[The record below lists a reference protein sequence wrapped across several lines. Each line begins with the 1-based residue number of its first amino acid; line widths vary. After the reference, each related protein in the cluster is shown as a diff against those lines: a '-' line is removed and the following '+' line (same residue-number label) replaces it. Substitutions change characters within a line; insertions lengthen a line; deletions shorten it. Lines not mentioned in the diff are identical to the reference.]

1 MTDNLDRLKAALADR
16 YAIEHEIGAGGMAT
30 VYLAEDLKHHRKV
43 AVKVLRPELAA
54 AIGPER
60 FLREIE
66 IAAQLH
72 HPHILPLYDSGES
85 QGFLYYVMPYE
96 EGQSLRDRL
105 AREGEL
111 PITEAVRILRDVVDA
126 LSSAHE
132 HGVVHRDIKPDNVML
147 SGRHALVT
155 DFGVAKAVSE
165 ATGRE
170 QLTTAGVALGTP
182 AYMAPEQA
190 AAAPNI
196 DHRADIYAVGALAY
210 ELLTGRPPFTGNTP
224 QMILAAH
231 VTEAPEPVTDHR
243 PAVPPVM
250 AQLVMR
256 CLEKKPAD
264 RWQTTEEL
272 LAQLEGLITTPS
284 GGITPT
290 DTRPIQI
297 TTRPRKKA
305 IAIGAAGVAVLA
317 ALGGVLLRPTGTPL
331 VDNRVM
337 VAVFENE
344 TGDASLDAVGK
355 IVADV
360 LARGLQETRAV
371 EIVDPRAA
379 LSAGST
385 TEGTGGVAAARGL
398 AKQLGAAT
406 VITGEYFRLGDSL
419 RFQAQVMET
428 GSGRI
433 IESLDPVAAA
443 VENPME
449 GVELLNQR
457 VMAAVATMHSPDMAG
472 MATVLTLPTS
482 YDAYREFITG
492 MELISQND
500 WPTALRHFESGWSED
515 STFAIAAI
523 MAAFTHYQLGNPR
536 TADSLVSS
544 LGDVRPRL
552 MEAERH
558 MMDWLQ
564 AILRGD
570 DAAGFNA
577 IRRASELSTTDVG
590 FRWVTGYTAIDI
602 NRPRDGLQFLEELD
616 PHANLFSR
624 ADWLWREITGAHH
637 MLGEHEEELEA
648 ARRGREQFPDR
659 LDVLRYEARALVAL
673 GRSDDVMRL
682 MDEALALPV
691 LRSPG
696 LGAVS
701 PADVLRVTALE
712 LRAHGH
718 EGEATGLLERTIG
731 WYEARSGEWRG
742 ALAQTLRYAGQW
754 EEARELYRE
763 FAEQSPAAY
772 GNVGVLG
779 VIAARLGEIEEARRI
794 DDRLAAI
801 DRPYVFGGPMLWR
814 ARIAAS
820 LGERER
826 AVNLLRDAFGR
837 GTNYGIWLHRDP
849 ELASLRDYPPFQD
862 LLRPKG

>member
-1 MTDNLDRLKAALADR
+1 MTDNLDRLKTALADR

-170 QLTTAGVALGTP
+170 KLTTVGVALGTP

-243 PAVPPVM
+243 PAVPPVL

-272 LAQLEGLITTPS
+272 LAQLEGLMTTPS

-297 TTRPRKKA
+297 TTRPRKKT

-360 LARGLQETRAV
+360 LARGLQETRVV

-379 LSAGST
+379 FSASST
-385 TEGTGGVAAARGL
+385 PEGTGGVAAARGL
-398 AKQLGAAT
+398 AEQLGAAT

-428 GSGRI
+428 SSGRI

-443 VENPME
+443 VENPMD

-457 VMAAVATMHSPDMAG
+457 VMAAVAALYSPDMAG

-523 MAAFTHYQLGNPR
+523 MAAFTHYFLGNPAS
-536 TADSLVSS
+536 ADSIVSS

-564 AILRGD
+564 AILRGNN
-570 DAAGFNA
+570 AAGFNA

-616 PHANLFSR
+616 PQARLFSGIG
-624 ADWLWREITGAHH
+624 WLWGRIT
-637 MLGEHEEELEA
+637 
-648 ARRGREQFPDR
+648 
-659 LDVLRYEARALVAL
+659 
-673 GRSDDVMRL
+673 
-682 MDEALALPV
+682 
-691 LRSPG
+691 
-696 LGAVS
+696 
-701 PADVLRVTALE
+701 
-712 LRAHGH
+712 
-718 EGEATGLLERTIG
+718 
-731 WYEARSGEWRG
+731 
-742 ALAQTLRYAGQW
+742 
-754 EEARELYRE
+754 
-763 FAEQSPAAY
+763 
-772 GNVGVLG
+772 
-779 VIAARLGEIEEARRI
+779 
-794 DDRLAAI
+794 
-801 DRPYVFGGPMLWR
+801 
-814 ARIAAS
+814 
-820 LGERER
+820 
-826 AVNLLRDAFGR
+826 
-837 GTNYGIWLHRDP
+837 
-849 ELASLRDYPPFQD
+849 
-862 LLRPKG
+862 

>member
-1 MTDNLDRLKAALADR
+1 
-16 YAIEHEIGAGGMAT
+16 
-30 VYLAEDLKHHRKV
+30 
-43 AVKVLRPELAA
+43 
-54 AIGPER
+54 
-60 FLREIE
+60 
-66 IAAQLH
+66 
-72 HPHILPLYDSGES
+72 
-85 QGFLYYVMPYE
+85 
-96 EGQSLRDRL
+96 
-105 AREGEL
+105 
-111 PITEAVRILRDVVDA
+111 
-126 LSSAHE
+126 
-132 HGVVHRDIKPDNVML
+132 ML

-170 QLTTAGVALGTP
+170 KLTTAGVALGTP
-182 AYMAPEQA
+182 SYMAPEQA
-190 AAAPNI
+190 AANPNI

-210 ELLTGRPPFTGNTP
+210 ELLAGRPPFAGPTP
-224 QMILAAH
+224 QAILAAH

-243 PAVPPVM
+243 AAVPPAM
-250 AQLVMR
+250 AQLVMK

-272 LAQLEGLITTPS
+272 LIQLEGLTTTPS

-297 TTRPRKKA
+297 TTRPRKKG
-305 IAIGAAGVAVLA
+305 IAIGAAGVAILA
-317 ALGGVLLRPTGTPL
+317 VLGGVLLRQSGTPL

-360 LARGLQETRAV
+360 LARGLQETRVV

-379 LSAGST
+379 LSTGST
-385 TEGTGGVAAARGL
+385 TDGAGGVAAARAL
-398 AKQLGAAT
+398 AQQLGAGT
-406 VITGEYFRLGDSL
+406 VVTGEYFRLGDSL

-433 IESLDPVAAA
+433 LESLDPVAAA

-457 VMAAVATMHSPDMAG
+457 VMAAVATMYSPDMAG

-523 MAAFTHYQLGNPR
+523 MAAFTHYLLGNPAS
-536 TADSLVSS
+536 ADSIVSS

-552 MEAERH
+552 MEGERH
-558 MMDWLQ
+558 MMDWLE

-570 DAAGFNA
+570 NAAGYNA
-577 IRRASELSTTDVG
+577 IRRASVLSTTDVG
-590 FRWVTGYTAIDI
+590 FQWVTGYTAIDI
-602 NRPRDGLQFLEELD
+602 NRPRDGLQFIKELD
-616 PHANLFSR
+616 PQASLFSGV
-624 ADWLWREITGAHH
+624 DWLWRELTGAHH

-659 LDVLRYEARALVAL
+659 LDVFRYEAWALVAL
-673 GRSDDVMRL
+673 GRLDDVMRL
-682 MDEALALPV
+682 MDEALAMPV
-691 LRSPG
+691 LRTPG
-696 LGAVS
+696 FGALT
-701 PADVLRVTALE
+701 PAGVLTVTALA

-718 EGEATGLLERTIG
+718 EEQATALLDRAVA
-731 WYEARSGEWRG
+731 WYQARPGEWRG
-742 ALAQTLRYAGQW
+742 SLAQTFRSAGQW

-763 FAEQSPAAY
+763 LAERSPAAY
-772 GNVGVLG
+772 GNRGVLG
-779 VIAARLGEIEEARRI
+779 IIAARLSEREEALRI
-794 DDRLAAI
+794 DEYLAGI
-801 DRPYVFGGPMLWR
+801 DRPYTFGGPTLWR
-814 ARIAAS
+814 ARIAAV
-820 LGERER
+820 LGEQER
-826 AVNLLRDAFGR
+826 AVNLLRDAFTR

-849 ELASLRDYPPFQD
+849 ELASLRDYPPFQE